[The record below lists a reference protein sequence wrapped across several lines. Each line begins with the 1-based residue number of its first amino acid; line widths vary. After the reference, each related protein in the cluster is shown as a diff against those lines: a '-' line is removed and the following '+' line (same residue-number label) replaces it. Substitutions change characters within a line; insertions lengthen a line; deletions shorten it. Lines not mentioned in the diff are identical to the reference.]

1 MCSNTLIKCW
11 RPPTEGDL
19 GMHADE
25 TFNNVGAHP
34 VYATTWA
41 LPRTVR
47 QGKWSLATCH
57 SSCNPQHQKK
67 KDANRRRWLVQVV
80 KFTERRERV
89 ILVSV
94 KSPDAGQSAASTKS
108 ANNAQVQNGFVRSST
123 VSFHHKKTNYWVQTS
138 STAEANP
145 EVGRVLQVEADA
157 AGNQTLVIEKW
168 RFFGFQFSSAFPKYQ
183 RTDETERWSA
193 KESRRA
199 NKTGF

>member
-1 MCSNTLIKCW
+1 MRMRLSTMLAHIRCTQ
-11 RPPTEGDL
+11 RL
-19 GMHADE
+19 G
-25 TFNNVGAHP
+25 
-34 VYATTWA
+34 
-41 LPRTVR
+41 RS
-47 QGKWSLATCH
+47 QGLCGRGNGRWLLATVPAIH
-57 SSCNPQHQKK
+57 STRRKK
-67 KDANRRRWLVQVV
+67 MPTGGIPHTVSEFTRVSRRRWLVQVV

>member
-1 MCSNTLIKCW
+1 MRMRLSTMLAHIRCTQ
-11 RPPTEGDL
+11 RL
-19 GMHADE
+19 G
-25 TFNNVGAHP
+25 
-34 VYATTWA
+34 
-41 LPRTVR
+41 RS
-47 QGKWSLATCH
+47 QGLCGRGNGRWLLATVPAIH
-57 SSCNPQHQKK
+57 SSSTQPAFALFATQNTHCRHQKK